1 VNPPHRTIAAKRM
14 PWRSMSIPGH
24 MLKRDQGHRRAPGL
38 LDIGAPSAGAG
49 YARDGGQQSHPDVKG
64 SSLRQSGRSYG
75 RTMDTPEQKRSAAAL
90 ELADALLAEFDD
102 PSSSIKG
109 IGGVTMTKLLAYQKI
124 VEKALR
130 RQAKRPAP

>member
-1 VNPPHRTIAAKRM
+1 
-14 PWRSMSIPGH
+14 
-24 MLKRDQGHRRAPGL
+24 
-38 LDIGAPSAGAG
+38 
-49 YARDGGQQSHPDVKG
+49 
-64 SSLRQSGRSYG
+64 
-75 RTMDTPEQKRSAAAL
+75 MDTPEQKRSAAAL